1 MKKVIFLLV
10 TAAAI
15 VSCGHSTNTEAT
27 NLDSTVITVDSTN
40 VDSLSATL
48 DTTKVADTTKK

>member
-15 VSCGHSTNTEAT
+15 VSCGQSTSTPAT
-27 NLDSTVITVDSTN
+27 TTDSTTVAVDTVKVDST
-40 VDSLSATL
+40 SAVI
-48 DTTKVADTTKK
+48 DTTK